1 MLKHE
6 RYCGKW
12 DKRWLLWWPAQ
23 MWWVSGDRSTS
34 ALLQPP
40 GTFWQREPSSLCTSV
55 GGRQPIPLHCVQ
67 GESGR
72 AVVTEILPGC
82 RKAEGTHRSSPQL
95 EELAFGTALCPSL
108 WKTWMQIND
117 KVKGWVN
124 PSRVES
130 CASLR
135 SGCAKAAA
143 CAEGRLCSVQQWPF
157 LAGSS
162 SEGTALPV

>member
-1 MLKHE
+1 MTVVMASTNVM
-6 RYCGKW
+6 GF
-12 DKRWLLWWPAQ
+12 RWQEHICSFAAT
-23 MWWVSGDRSTS
+23 R
-34 ALLQPP
+34 
-40 GTFWQREPSSLCTSV
+40 
-55 GGRQPIPLHCVQ
+55 H
-67 GESGR
+67 
-72 AVVTEILPGC
+72 IL
-82 RKAEGTHRSSPQL
+82 AEGTLLSLHISGRKAAYPIALCSGRIREGCGHWNPAWLQKGRRDQRSSSQL
-95 EELAFGTALCPSL
+95 EELALGTALCPSL

-135 SGCAKAAA
+135 SGHAKAAA
-143 CAEGRLCSVQQWPF
+143 WAEGRLCSVQQWPF